1 MRFPALAL
9 WLVSMMISI
18 PAMAQRI
25 SVDIEIAPAER
36 LLAIACSGEEIDD
49 SEFAQSGLL
58 RSQIAH
64 HREFAERF
72 TLENYL
78 IGVRAIARCEVP
90 DPDPFRF
97 GALVERREDMEQA
110 INFLVQ
116 RREEIGESA
125 ARLITPYVPQGFTFE
140 GNAVL
145 AAASFSCGG
154 FARDGA
160 FFVDIPCLAAD
171 MPGNYEAM
179 VRLVT
184 HETYHAIQDQFAAQP
199 MAEFDAVSNLAEA
212 LDQMFANL
220 MLEGSASHVAAMQNI
235 EGEGRYAEFSR
246 SLAQRNF
253 RHLAYNFQLF
263 DYMIEALVRDPENVG
278 ARFPE
283 IYGLAFDGAFGE
295 LGYYTGQQMTA
306 EIEHS
311 FGAAAIPCLLALP
324 GENFILGYVRAL
336 DDGDNLESS
345 AAFDAST
352 LAAASWLAQRRPETA
367 DFGACLTQG

>member
-1 MRFPALAL
+1 MRFSVVALM
-9 WLVSMMISI
+9 LVSMMVSA
-18 PAMAQRI
+18 PVMAQDI

-78 IGVRAIARCEVP
+78 IGVRAIARCETP

-97 GALVERREDMEQA
+97 SALVERRENMEAA
-110 INFLVQ
+110 ITYLVQ
-116 RREEIGESA
+116 RREEIGGQA
-125 ARLITPYVPQGFTFE
+125 AQLITPYVPQDFTFA

-171 MPGNYEAM
+171 MPGNYEAL
-179 VRLVT
+179 VRLIT
-184 HETYHAIQDQFAAQP
+184 HETYHAIQAQFAAQP
-199 MAEFDAVSNLAEA
+199 IAEFDDVASLEEA
-212 LDQMFANL
+212 LDHMFATL
-220 MLEGSASHVAAMQNI
+220 MLEGSAAHVAAMQNI
-235 EGEGRYAEFSR
+235 EGEGRYASFSR

-253 RHLAYNFQLF
+253 RHLAYNYQLF
-263 DYMIEALVRDPENVG
+263 DYMIEALVRDPENV
-278 ARFPE
+278 AVRFPE
-283 IYGLAFDGAFGE
+283 IYGLAFDGAFDE

-324 GENFILGYVRAL
+324 GENYILGYARAL

-345 AAFDAST
+345 AAFDTAT
-352 LAAASWLAQRRPETA
+352 LSAARWLAQRRPETA
-367 DFGACLTQG
+367 DFGACLTRI

>member
-9 WLVSMMISI
+9 LLVSMMVSA
-18 PAMAQRI
+18 PVMAQTV

-36 LLAIACSGEEIDD
+36 LLAIACSGEEIDE
-49 SEFAQSGLL
+49 SEFSQSRLL
-58 RSQIAH
+58 LSQIAH

-72 TLENYL
+72 SLENYL

-97 GALVERREDMEQA
+97 SALVERREEMEGA
-110 INFLVQ
+110 ITYLVQ
-116 RREEIGESA
+116 RRAEIGDSA
-125 ARLITPYVPQGFTFE
+125 AQLLTPYVPEGFDFE

-171 MPGNYEAM
+171 MPGNYEAL
-179 VRLVT
+179 VRLIT
-184 HETYHAIQDQFAAQP
+184 HETYHAIQEQFAAQP
-199 MAEFDAVSNLAEA
+199 IAEFEAVCSLEEA
-212 LDQMFANL
+212 LDHMFANL
-220 MLEGSASHVAAMQNI
+220 MLEGSASHVAAMQDI
-235 EGEGRYAEFSR
+235 EGEGRYASFSR
-246 SLAQRNF
+246 SLARRNF

-263 DYMIEALVRDPENVG
+263 DYMIEALVRDPEHVA

-311 FGAAAIPCLLALP
+311 FGAVAIPCLLALP
-324 GENFILGYVRAL
+324 GENYVLGYAQAL
-336 DDGDNLESS
+336 ADNDNLASS
-345 AAFDAST
+345 APFDAST
-352 LAAASWLAQRRPETA
+352 LDAALWLSQRRSEPANFET
-367 DFGACLTQG
+367 CLSRS